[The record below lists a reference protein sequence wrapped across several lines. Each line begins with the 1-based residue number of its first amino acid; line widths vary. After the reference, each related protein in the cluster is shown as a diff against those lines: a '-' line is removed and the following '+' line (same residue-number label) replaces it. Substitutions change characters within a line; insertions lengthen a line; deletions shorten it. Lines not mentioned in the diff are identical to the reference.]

1 MKKEID
7 YTDVNTVRLYNANL
21 QRAANLGLR
30 LDIDEEGFYLES
42 EFNVDN
48 LVVDNSE
55 KYRRYHVNDI
65 REIEVF
71 LEAWEYSSSFTL
83 SLEYLKGKCRQ

>member
-1 MKKEID
+1 MQKEID

-21 QRAANLGLR
+21 QRAADLGLR

-71 LEAWEYSSSFTL
+71 LESWEHSSSFTS